1 MSGEPVLASSV
12 DTEPDPL
19 ASPFI
24 VTLIRV
30 MRAHDAHHV
39 WAKKSDTELLAPYVV
54 TKEQRRKIP
63 IIADPDSRVVWRVEQ
78 FYSAIGLS
86 VEQSA
91 GIIAAPMVKLS
102 SEGFGRVLLTAGR
115 LVVLARNLR
124 DIHRFGFES
133 LADLA
138 KEGSRLT
145 SEAVAMI
152 EKYPE
157 VAKL

>member
-1 MSGEPVLASSV
+1 MSGEPATVPPADV
-12 DTEPDPL
+12 EADPL
-19 ASPFI
+19 ASPFL

-39 WAKKSDTELLAPYVV
+39 WGKKSDLELLQPYVI

-78 FYSAIGLS
+78 FYNAIGLS
-86 VEQSA
+86 VEQAS
-91 GIIAAPMVKLS
+91 GIIASPIVKLS

-115 LVVLARNLR
+115 LVVIARNLR
-124 DIHRFGFES
+124 DIHRFGFETLS
-133 LADLA
+133 DLA

-145 SEAVAMI
+145 GEAVALI